1 MNTCT
6 RYAAKVYRVVQPRRT
21 IRHVCLYRG
30 AVHRVTSRTRGAP
43 IAHVTLAEMYVHQLR
58 VRAYTQCRCNR
69 LLAPLPPVPLGI
81 QYSRSPVHIVP
92 RLRSHFAAKHFVAS
106 TTARHTAPIIRALP
120 VVRRFH
126 DRPWHSAVASM
137 RF

>member
-81 QYSRSPVHIVP
+81 QYSRSPCILFHDYAPISRLNISLLP
-92 RLRSHFAAKHFVAS
+92 RPLGIPCRLFELYRSCDDF
-106 TTARHTAPIIRALP
+106 TTARGTPQ
-120 VVRRFH
+120 
-126 DRPWHSAVASM
+126 
-137 RF
+137 